1 VAASSLAP
9 AVSRAIAPVQVVG
22 IVPSASF
29 AKKNDKG
36 KDKDAGKKGGKKGS
50 SSSDGEEGDGNAET
64 FGVNVAEHKENM
76 ENVITYFEAELTH
89 IKIGRPAPEQIEDVS
104 VDIGGGKRSPLG
116 SIAQIYVKPPQSLVV
131 VLYEPSAPLETA
143 TCQAIAA
150 AGLDLNP
157 ISEIINGAAAIRVPF
172 PKPTTELRESLVK
185 SAKTKGEDFKGQVRH
200 VRKAWLDAIKKK
212 SPPEDAARRV
222 RVFVFA
228 AFCTSFAPSHSH
240 SHSHY
245 LRSPLCTDGDRRPEG
260 DRRCQRADWQA
271 RDCQGEGNHVHVRP
285 AFHMSVSATVAG
297 RLCFHT
303 MIATEQEIVQQAY
316 IVSTL

>member
-1 VAASSLAP
+1 MLRQASKSVQSTASRVATRVLASAVFSPSVPVSSVRVASAFSSVAASSLAP

-212 SPPEDAARRV
+212 SPPEDAARRMETDV
-222 RVFVFA
+222 QKATDA
-228 AFCTSFAPSHSH
+228 ANEQIGKLVIAK
-240 SHSHY
+240 
-245 LRSPLCTDGDRRPEG
+245 EK
-260 DRRCQRADWQA
+260 
-271 RDCQGEGNHVHVRP
+271 EI
-285 AFHMSVSATVAG
+285 MST
-297 RLCFHT
+297 
-303 MIATEQEIVQQAY
+303 
-316 IVSTL
+316 